1 MSHDAE
7 AIWGKSVELLKSCLD
22 PQIFSA
28 WIEPLHFDL
37 NPDLHPELN
46 SEHTHLT
53 SESENSLGENQKI
66 DAPESA
72 EYKISATKTHFKI
85 YAPNKFCCEHIRR
98 HYGPL
103 ISSTIQSVTG
113 NENPSISFSVRELK
127 RIPASLGSS
136 TTNNN
141 RIFTSPTTSKNPVGS
156 RDSAFTTDKY
166 SPDKQNPKS
175 TLPVE
180 SGEKDSADN
189 RADNVNGKLSFSERK
204 NGSPATTASRR
215 QQVDRSERYS
225 AKGTNLNP
233 NYNFANFI
241 VGGCNEFASAVAMQV
256 SRNPGTSYNP
266 LFIYAG
272 VGLGKTHLVNAI
284 GNHVRRKGKSVLL
297 VSSELFVNEMISSI
311 QNGSMPKFKEKFR
324 SIDMLIIDD
333 IQFLNG
339 KKTTQEEFFH
349 TFNDLYNRRKQIVI
363 TSDKVPQELVGIEER
378 LKTRFSSGISADMQT
393 PDFET
398 RVAILTKKAD
408 SSGIHLPE
416 QVVHLLS
423 EKIDTNIRE
432 LEGALNRIHAFSTL
446 QNHPI
451 DIDMARE
458 ALKAILPER
467 NRDITPIN
475 IQEIVSRRYCVSVSD
490 ITGKRRTHNIA
501 RARHVAMYVCRKL
514 TGCSYPEI
522 GAIFGGRDHST
533 VIHAFRTIEEKISS
547 DSDFQSEIE
556 LLEKE
561 LRGPAF

>member
-28 WIEPLHFDL
+28 WIEPLRF
-37 NPDLHPELN
+37 DLHPDEGNLLTTD
-46 SEHTHLT
+46 SEKR
-53 SESENSLGENQKI
+53 SKEDQEFDSL
-66 DAPESA
+66 ESA
-72 EYKISATKTHFKI
+72 DEVSSSAKAQFKI

-113 NENPSISFSVRELK
+113 NENHSISFSVRELK
-127 RIPASLGSS
+127 KIPASLGNSAA
-136 TTNNN
+136 
-141 RIFTSPTTSKNPVGS
+141 S
-156 RDSAFTTDKY
+156 RGRVSASVVNSANASD
-166 SPDKQNPKS
+166 
-175 TLPVE
+175 VE
-180 SGEKDSADN
+180 SGARSTISIVGKSPSSA
-189 RADNVNGKLSFSERK
+189 RYS
-204 NGSPATTASRR
+204 NGSNNNSPQAAAPFSSGTAGNFGSSSLDGSSGGSMSGFTGQRK
-215 QQVDRSERYS
+215 QAADRSERYS

-297 VSSELFVNEMISSI
+297 VSSELFVNEMISSMK
-311 QNGSMPKFKEKFR
+311 NGSMAKFKEKFR

-363 TSDKVPQELVGIEER
+363 TSDKVPQELIGIEER

-398 RVAILTKKAD
+398 RVAILTKKAE
-408 SSGIHLPE
+408 SSGIHLPGP
-416 QVVHLLS
+416 VVHLLS

-451 DIDMARE
+451 DMDMARE

-467 NRDITPIN
+467 NRDITPVS
-475 IQEIVSRRYCVSVSD
+475 IQEIVSRRYCVSVGD

-501 RARHVAMYVCRKL
+501 RARHVAMYVCRKM

-556 LLEKE
+556 LIEKE
-561 LRGPAF
+561 LRGPGF